1 MKRVIRII
9 LSLILLLS
17 LVWVG
22 KPEAALAA
30 PTLSMTTTANSVI
43 IGETVKVTVAVPT
56 GYGATVDIKF
66 DQTLF
71 EYVGAS
77 TGEVGTTNISNGY
90 LTVNLTTILNTPS
103 VTVEFKATS
112 SGSAKFQATAV
123 FAANE
128 DTEEEV
134 QMGGASASVTVANKV
149 VQDDPKSDDNSL
161 SALKL
166 SVDGVAI
173 SLSPAFKYNV
183 TSYTATVEHN
193 VSKVVVS
200 ATKSHEKATI
210 ESITSNGNVALKVG
224 TNTIE
229 IVVKAENG
237 YKVTYRITVTRK
249 AQPVSSE
256 DTGSTQKPT
265 ESETETEE
273 VVTIEGVDSG
283 WTYNGSSL
291 FYTEKIPTEIIP
303 GGFNKDQMMIKNY
316 EVPCLTLKNSDL
328 TVFYLKNAS
337 GSGALYVYDK
347 ADDRVYPCIRLATND
362 RYIIILEPEA
372 EKVVEGYE
380 SCSLS
385 IEGKGIVIAYRAT
398 SIENPNASDFYLL
411 YTMNNNGEKGWY
423 QYDYAEG
430 TFQRYVGN
438 IFNNFESGDN
448 TEDTQDDTQTGN
460 NSGNNNSELSSD
472 VEDLQLQLKAAE
484 EKLLKLMCIFAFIIV
499 VFVIVI
505 INLLITR
512 KKVEV
517 VEDEAYEEE
526 DLDDEDLEEDIDEDI
541 EDAIDI
547 DTVISAQSEETVETI
562 EDVVEKTVVEEVVVE
577 ETEVEPAKEE
587 PVATTIEEDE
597 DQDLE
602 FIDL

>member
-1 MKRVIRII
+1 MKKVIRII
-9 LSLILLLS
+9 LSLVLLLS
-17 LVWVG
+17 MVWVV
-22 KPEAALAA
+22 KPDVALAA
-30 PTLSMTTTANSVI
+30 PSLSMTTTANSVI

-77 TGEVGTTNISNGY
+77 TGEIGTTNISNGY
-90 LTVNLTTILNTPS
+90 LTVNLTTILNAPS
-103 VTVEFKATS
+103 VTIEFKAIS

-134 QMGGASASVTVANKV
+134 QMNGASASVTVANKV

-161 SALKL
+161 AALKL

-183 TSYTATVEHN
+183 TSYTATVEN
-193 VSKVVVS
+193 SVSKVVVS

-210 ESITSNGNVALKVG
+210 ESITGNGNVALKVG
-224 TNTIE
+224 TNIIE

-256 DTGSTQKPT
+256 DTGSTENPT
-265 ESETETEE
+265 ESESETEE

-291 FYTEKIPTEIIP
+291 FYTEKIPADVIP
-303 GGFNKDQMMIKNY
+303 GGFDKDQMMIKNH
-316 EVPCLTLKNSDL
+316 EVPCLILKNTDL
-328 TVFYLKNAS
+328 TVFYLKNAG
-337 GSGALYVYDK
+337 GSGALYIYDK
-347 ADDRVYPCIRLATND
+347 ADDRVYPCIRLVSND
-362 RYIIILEPEA
+362 RYIIILEPET
-372 EKVVEGYE
+372 ENMVEGYD

-385 IEGKGIVIAYRAT
+385 IEGKGIVTAYRTA
-398 SIENPNASDFYLL
+398 SLDNPEALDFYLL
-411 YTMNNNGEKGWY
+411 YTVNNNGEKGWY
-423 QYDYAEG
+423 QYDYLEG

-438 IFNNFESGDN
+438 IFNNTESGDN
-448 TEDTQDDTQTGN
+448 TEENNGSEEDTQEDSQTGN
-460 NSGNNNSELSSD
+460 NSGNNSGDNSEMSSD
-472 VEDLQLQLKAAE
+472 VEDLQLQLKDAE
-484 EKLLKLMCIFAFIIV
+484 DKLLKLLCIFAFIIV
-499 VFVIVI
+499 VFVVLIV
-505 INLLITR
+505 NLLITR

-517 VEDEAYEEE
+517 VEDDDYDEE
-526 DLDDEDLEEDIDEDI
+526 DLEDDVDENEDID
-541 EDAIDI
+541 DAID
-547 DTVISAQSEETVETI
+547 A
-562 EDVVEKTVVEEVVVE
+562 VVEETVVEE
-577 ETEVEPAKEE
+577 AE
-587 PVATTIEEDE
+587 PVKEDTAAETTKKENK